1 MGGNTTAY
9 TYVPADNDAV
19 SCIMT
24 SNAACASPQSV
35 SSDPLIVPV
44 NPAVTPGINITAT
57 ATTVCAGTSVT
68 YTATAVNGG
77 TSPSYQ
83 WKVNNI
89 NVGANTAT
97 YTYTPANGDVISC
110 ELISSATCVTTA
122 TATSSGITMT
132 VSQEVTPGINITAT
146 ATTVCAGTSVTYT
159 ATAVNGGTSP
169 SYQWKVNNINVGAN
183 TATYT
188 YTPANGDVISCELI
202 SSATCASPQT
212 VSSIAINMTV
222 NMPTTPEITLAV
234 SPGMNV
240 TEGTLLNFTGMVS
253 GAADYTIHWYHNSVL
268 SGTTVSPV
276 NTFSIT
282 ATPPT
287 DTVWASLVVDG
298 CYTDTS
304 FNSDIMVILVSGTG
318 IDFVKKAWGLQ
329 VYPNPAKEYITIE
342 IQKGTIA
349 EAFLTDV
356 LGRKVKSIPV
366 SGNKQKESINV
377 SGLSAGSYYL
387 HLKIQHSGKDILVTE
402 KIQINSSK

>member
-77 TSPSYQ
+77 PSPSYQ

-89 NVGANTAT
+89 NVGANA
-97 YTYTPANGDVISC
+97 
-110 ELISSATCVTTA
+110 
-122 TATSSGITMT
+122 
-132 VSQEVTPGINITAT
+132 
-146 ATTVCAGTSVTYT
+146 
-159 ATAVNGGTSP
+159 
-169 SYQWKVNNINVGAN
+169 
-183 TATYT
+183 ATYT

-268 SGTTVSPV
+268 SETTVSPV